1 MLRALAFLILLHFCK
16 ETCLGFRILF
26 SSQSFKSNDT
36 FQNLCDT
43 KCVCGQYS
51 HPGQDNFDIQY
62 GKFDANFSPVPISSY
77 ISGDLVLGYPV
88 YGMLCVGHTLKRF
101 PQDPGTN
108 ASFNQFLLKMS
119 VLVLRQG
126 NIASLRHSDVMLLR
140 HHLEYLDLSRNRIEF
155 IEGDTFNKFNALQV
169 VDLRFNK
176 LTTLGGSE
184 PIPTMPFP
192 STGNDIEFTGTGN
205 MSLSR
210 PTFKL
215 KGNPLVCTCKL
226 VTTIH
231 SYVTM
236 SCDDGVGCFEID
248 AENRRQFIPIGPC
261 LLDKVIENLC
271 TTKLETTQDNPDHI
285 EDPLTQYGGSQH
297 DYQHKDA
304 SDRDLRGMTG
314 EEKHLS
320 MDYRLNITPPDD
332 TDHDHRVVKKEV
344 RVDIPLFLTMSV
356 WFMMVYFGIIRFI
369 RSNEMDHDS
378 PIPMPKPTPKSYT
391 QLNNIG

>member
-236 SCDDGVGCFEID
+236 SCDDGVGCFE
-248 AENRRQFIPIGPC
+248 
-261 LLDKVIENLC
+261 
-271 TTKLETTQDNPDHI
+271 DNPDHI